1 MDWQAET
8 IEALGLGQKLPPT
21 KDIKKDEEEV
31 KDEIPKEVEKPTD
44 EEFEGVD
51 SEDEIPKGQES
62 KYGL

>member
-8 IEALGLGQKLPPT
+8 IEALGL
-21 KDIKKDEEEV
+21 KKDKEAPSEKEKVKEE
-31 KDEIPKEVEKPTD
+31 PSKEEEKPTE

-51 SEDEIPKGQES
+51 SEEEIPKGQES